1 MAKAKKKDLGL
12 GIRALLSNIDD
23 QETTTPKEEVVKEL
37 SHSVAMVPLTQI
49 EVNPFQPRTEFD
61 TEALEELSNSL
72 KVHGLIQPI
81 TLRRLG
87 KDKYQL
93 ISGERRF
100 RASQMAGLEEVP
112 AYIRLANDQEMLEMA
127 LVENIQRQDLNAV
140 EIAITYQRLL
150 DECNLTHESL
160 SERVGK
166 KRSSVTNY
174 LRLLKLPPEIQEAVR
189 EGEMSMGHA
198 RALAGIDQLPLQL
211 MLFKKSLQ
219 DKWSVRELEKQIQLY
234 TLSKKPAGKSGQSE
248 LPSDYKAVED
258 RFRKVF
264 GIKKLQLKLKADGK
278 GQLIIPFSSTSEL
291 NRLLDVAEGEE

>member
-1 MAKAKKKDLGL
+1 MAKAKKKELGL

-23 QETTTPKEEVVKEL
+23 QETTTPKAEVVKEL

-61 TEALEELSNSL
+61 QEALEELAASL

-100 RASQMAGLEEVP
+100 RASGIAGLEEVP
-112 AYIRLANDQEMLEMA
+112 AYIRLADDQEMLEMA

-150 DECNLTHESL
+150 DECKLTHESL

-189 EGEMSMGHA
+189 EGSMSMGHA
-198 RALAGIDQLPLQL
+198 RALAGIEQLPLQL
-211 MLFKKSLQ
+211 LLFKKALN

-234 TLSKKPAGKSGQSE
+234 SLSKKPSTSPSKE
-248 LPSDYKAVED
+248 LPGDYKDVED

-264 GIKKLQLKLKADGK
+264 GIKKLQLKLKGDGK
-278 GQLIIPFSSTSEL
+278 GQLIIPFSSTNEL